1 MLISAT
7 TYPEVR
13 LLLLD
18 DCDSVVKPLGF
29 KPGKNPGGVPLYR

>member
-18 DCDSVVKPLGF
+18 QPTTLHLANESVGPL
-29 KPGKNPGGVPLYR
+29 R